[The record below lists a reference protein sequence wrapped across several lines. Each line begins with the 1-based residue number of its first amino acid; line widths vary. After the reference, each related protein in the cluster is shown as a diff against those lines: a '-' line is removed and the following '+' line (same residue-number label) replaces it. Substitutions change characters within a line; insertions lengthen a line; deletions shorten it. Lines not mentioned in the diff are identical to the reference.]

1 MEWPTPTTTMTNM
14 NEYEKL
20 VIGMNNPR
28 VVIDN
33 VACATA
39 TIVKVDSSSSKHG
52 ALMEVVQVIADL
64 NLSVKKAYFSYD
76 GRWFMDVFYITDRF
90 GRKLTDESVLSCLEQ
105 SFDTGNDESR
115 GSHTGR
121 EKHTVVE
128 LIGNDRPGLLS
139 EVFAVLADHNC
150 GVVEAT
156 VWVRHGRIA
165 CCLTINDA
173 LSGGSVADA
182 QRLRRVESRLRRVLE
197 GDLDDARGATAVI
210 SPAAVASADRR
221 LHQML
226 LADRDYERGS
236 PAAPAAV
243 SIQSWAERGYSVL
256 SVQCRERPKLLF
268 DVLCA
273 LTDME
278 YVVFHGAVDTAG
290 DSARQECYIR
300 HNDGTPIGSKEE
312 RQRVVRCLQAS
323 IERRA
328 SPGTRLELRTPD
340 QPGILA
346 DVTRTLREN
355 GLLVTR
361 AEVST
366 KGDVVSIVFYVTGA
380 SGRPAVP
387 EAIEAVRRWVGV
399 DRLTVKEGE
408 VQRWRL
414 KSVGGVEAEGGVG
427 IGLGYLGNFVRRNLY
442 NLGLINSFS

>member
-1 MEWPTPTTTMTNM
+1 M

-33 VACATA
+33 VVCGTA

-76 GRWFMDVFYITDRF
+76 GRWFMDVFHITDRF
-90 GRKLTDESVLSCLEQ
+90 GRKLTDENVLSCLEQ
-105 SFDTGNDESR
+105 SFDTGNAESR
-115 GSHTGR
+115 GSHDGP
-121 EKHTVVE
+121 KKLTVLE

-165 CCLTINDA
+165 CCLTVNDA
-173 LSGGSVADA
+173 LSGESEADA
-182 QRLRRVESRLRRVLE
+182 QRLRRVESPLRRVLE
-197 GDLDDARGATAVI
+197 GDLDDARCSTAVI
-210 SPAAVASADRR
+210 SPAAIASADRR
-221 LHQML
+221 LHQLL

-236 PAAPAAV
+236 PAAASAISI
-243 SIQSWAERGYSVL
+243 SIQSWAERGYSVV
-256 SVQCRERPKLLF
+256 SVQCLERPKLLF

-290 DSARQECYIR
+290 YSAHQEFYIR
-300 HNDGTPIGSKEE
+300 HHDGTPIGSEEE
-312 RQRVVRCLQAS
+312 RQRVVRSLQAS

-340 QPGILA
+340 QPGLLA

-366 KGDVVSIVFYVTGA
+366 KGDEVSNVFYVTGA
-380 SGRPAVP
+380 SGKPVEP
-387 EAIEAVRRWVGV
+387 EAIEAVGRWIGV
-399 DRLTVKEGE
+399 DRLMVKEGE
-408 VQRWRL
+408 EEVQRRRL
-414 KSVGGVEAEGGVG
+414 KSAGGVEAEGGVG

-442 NLGLINSFS
+442 HLGLINSFT